1 MFILIFHRN
10 FDMNKITEN
19 ISANEYLAS
28 KGKEL
33 INDKNILSKS
43 IAAFIR
49 NQIENF
55 HANHL
60 SDDEM
65 KELNPLIRNAVYSYI
80 IDYDNKFIDISND
93 ESVADAFKY
102 LYMNTFGY
110 LNCKEIPREDLNDF
124 YMTIKDCLYITFNDL
139 ENGAIMLAGYSIFYV
154 PEYWEDCVYNNS
166 LKQGK

>member
-1 MFILIFHRN
+1 
-10 FDMNKITEN
+10 MNKITEN

-33 INDKNILSKS
+33 INDKNLLSKS

-139 ENGAIMLAGYSIFYV
+139 VQLHNDRLRECKRSF
-154 PEYWEDCVYNNS
+154 
-166 LKQGK
+166 